1 MKGCDPMKKRM
12 LITFIS
18 LFIFLLF
25 IQQKEQWTSVFLVTD
40 QPDVLMKGN
49 HGVTLTVDLSFGR
62 EDVDEWI
69 SKLEKPYPL
78 LFLDADWIERSPLII
93 KKIKEKNI
101 PVGLLGQEG
110 KQYEEAPDLLKKEI
124 ERFQSEFG
132 VVPLWYRTKDHTF
145 PKPLKKQLWDSK
157 INMVSSSVNW
167 TTGNPP
173 TIQNGDIVS
182 VALHQKTRV
191 VLKELTA
198 FQKAHPFVSIEE
210 TLFGYK
216 TKTKTFP

>member
-1 MKGCDPMKKRM
+1 MKKRIF
-12 LITFIS
+12 IT
-18 LFIFLLF
+18 LFIVFVFLLF
-25 IQQKEQWTSVFLVTD
+25 IQQKEQWTSVFRVTD

-69 SKLEKPYPL
+69 TKLEKPYPL
-78 LFLDADWIERSPLII
+78 LFLDAQWIKRSPLIV

-101 PVGLLGQEG
+101 PVGLLGQES
-110 KQYEEAPDLLKKEI
+110 KNYEENLDLLKTEI
-124 ERFQSEFG
+124 EIFQSEFG
-132 VVPLWYRTKDHTF
+132 VVPLWYRTKDHSF
-145 PKPLKKQLWDSK
+145 PEPLKQQVWDSK
-157 INMVSSSVNW
+157 INMVSSSINW

-173 TIQNGDIVS
+173 TIQKGDIVS
-182 VALHQKTRV
+182 AALHKKTRV
-191 VLKELTA
+191 VFKELNA

-216 TKTKTFP
+216 TQTKTFP

>member
-1 MKGCDPMKKRM
+1 MKKRI
-12 LITFIS
+12 LITFI
-18 LFIFLLF
+18 IMVTFLMF
-25 IQQKEQWTSVFLVTD
+25 IQQKESWTSVFRVTE

-69 SKLEKPYPL
+69 TKLEKPYPL
-78 LFLDADWIERSPLII
+78 LFLDAEWIKRSPLIV

-110 KQYEEAPDLLKKEI
+110 KNYEGNLDLLKKEI
-124 ERFQSEFG
+124 EIFQSEFG
-132 VVPLWYRTKDHTF
+132 VVPLWYRTKDHSF
-145 PKPLKKQLWDSK
+145 PEPLKQQVWDSK
-157 INMVSSSVNW
+157 INMVSSSINW

-173 TIQNGDIVS
+173 SIQKGDIVS
-182 VALHQKTRV
+182 AALHKKTRV
-191 VLKELTA
+191 VFKELNA

-216 TKTKTFP
+216 TQTKTFP

>member
-1 MKGCDPMKKRM
+1 MKKRI
-12 LITFIS
+12 LIT
-18 LFIFLLF
+18 LFIVFVFFLF
-25 IQQKEQWTSVFLVTD
+25 IQQKESWTSVFRVTD

-69 SKLEKPYPL
+69 TKLEKPYPL
-78 LFLDADWIERSPLII
+78 LFLDAQWIKRSPLIV

-101 PVGLLGQEG
+101 PVGLLGQES
-110 KQYEEAPDLLKKEI
+110 KNYEENLDLLKKEI
-124 ERFQSEFG
+124 EIFQSEFG
-132 VVPLWYRTKDHTF
+132 VVPLWYRTKDHSF
-145 PKPLKKQLWDSK
+145 PEPLKQQVWDSK
-157 INMVSSSVNW
+157 INMVSSSINW

-173 TIQNGDIVS
+173 SIQKGDIVS
-182 VALHQKTRV
+182 VALHKKTRV
-191 VLKELTA
+191 VFKELNA

-216 TKTKTFP
+216 TQTKTFP

>member
-1 MKGCDPMKKRM
+1 MKKRI
-12 LITFIS
+12 LIT
-18 LFIFLLF
+18 LFIVFVFFLF
-25 IQQKEQWTSVFLVTD
+25 IQQKESWTSVFRVTD

-69 SKLEKPYPL
+69 TKLEKPYPL
-78 LFLDADWIERSPLII
+78 LFLDAQWIKRSPLIV

-101 PVGLLGQEG
+101 PVGLLGQES
-110 KQYEEAPDLLKKEI
+110 KNYEENLDLLQNEI
-124 ERFQSEFG
+124 EIFQSEFG
-132 VVPLWYRTKDHTF
+132 VVPLWYRTKDHSF
-145 PKPLKKQLWDSK
+145 PEPLKQQIWDSK
-157 INMVSSSVNW
+157 INMVSSSINW

-173 TIQNGDIVS
+173 SIQKGDIVS
-182 VALHQKTRV
+182 VALHKKTRV
-191 VLKELTA
+191 VFKELSA

-216 TKTKTFP
+216 TQTKTFP

>member
-1 MKGCDPMKKRM
+1 MV
-12 LITFIS
+12 TF
-18 LFIFLLF
+18 LMF
-25 IQQKEQWTSVFLVTD
+25 IQQKESWTSVFRVTE

-69 SKLEKPYPL
+69 TKLEKPYPL
-78 LFLDADWIERSPLII
+78 LFLDADWIKRSPLIV

-110 KQYEEAPDLLKKEI
+110 KNYEGNLDLLKKEI
-124 ERFQSEFG
+124 EIFQSEFG
-132 VVPLWYRTKDHTF
+132 VVPLWYRTKDHSF
-145 PKPLKKQLWDSK
+145 PEPLKQQVWDSK
-157 INMVSSSVNW
+157 INMVSSSINW

-173 TIQNGDIVS
+173 SIQKGDIVS
-182 VALHQKTRV
+182 AALHKKTRV
-191 VLKELTA
+191 VFKELNA

-216 TKTKTFP
+216 TQTKTFP

>member
-1 MKGCDPMKKRM
+1 MKKRI
-12 LITFIS
+12 LITFI
-18 LFIFLLF
+18 IVVAFLMF
-25 IQQKEQWTSVFLVTD
+25 IQQKESWTSVFRVTD

-69 SKLEKPYPL
+69 TKLEKPYPL
-78 LFLDADWIERSPLII
+78 LFLDAQWIKRSPLIV

-101 PVGLLGQEG
+101 PVGLLGQES
-110 KQYEEAPDLLKKEI
+110 KNYEENLDLLKTEI
-124 ERFQSEFG
+124 EIFQSEFG
-132 VVPLWYRTKDHTF
+132 VVPLWYRTKDHSF
-145 PKPLKKQLWDSK
+145 PETLKQQVWDSK
-157 INMVSSSVNW
+157 INMVSSSINW

-173 TIQNGDIVS
+173 TIQKGDIVS
-182 VALHQKTRV
+182 AALHKKTRV
-191 VLKELTA
+191 VFKELKA

-216 TKTKTFP
+216 TQTKTFP

>member
-1 MKGCDPMKKRM
+1 MKKRK
-12 LITFIS
+12 LIT
-18 LFIFLLF
+18 LFIVFVFFLF
-25 IQQKEQWTSVFLVTD
+25 IQQKESWTSVFRVTD

-69 SKLEKPYPL
+69 TKLEKPYPL
-78 LFLDADWIERSPLII
+78 LFLDAQWIKRSPLIV

-110 KQYEEAPDLLKKEI
+110 KNYEENLDLLKKEI
-124 ERFQSEFG
+124 EIFQSEFG
-132 VVPLWYRTKDHTF
+132 VVPLWYRTIDHSF
-145 PKPLKKQLWDSK
+145 PEPLKQQVWDSK
-157 INMVSSSVNW
+157 INMVSSSINW

-173 TIQNGDIVS
+173 AIQKGDIVS
-182 VALHQKTRV
+182 VALHKKTRV
-191 VLKELTA
+191 VFKELNA

-216 TKTKTFP
+216 IQTKTFP

>member
-1 MKGCDPMKKRM
+1 MKKRI
-12 LITFIS
+12 LITFI
-18 LFIFLLF
+18 IVVAFLMF
-25 IQQKEQWTSVFLVTD
+25 IQQKESWTSVFRVID

-69 SKLEKPYPL
+69 TKLEKPYPL
-78 LFLDADWIERSPLII
+78 LFLDAQWIKRSPLIV

-101 PVGLLGQEG
+101 PVGLLGQESEN
-110 KQYEEAPDLLKKEI
+110 YEENLDLLKTEI
-124 ERFQSEFG
+124 EIFQSEFG
-132 VVPLWYRTKDHTF
+132 VVPLWYRTKDHSF
-145 PKPLKKQLWDSK
+145 PEPLKQQVWDSK
-157 INMVSSSVNW
+157 INMVSSSINW

-173 TIQNGDIVS
+173 TIQKGDIVS
-182 VALHQKTRV
+182 VALHKKTRV
-191 VLKELTA
+191 VFKELNA

-216 TKTKTFP
+216 TQTKTFP

>member
-1 MKGCDPMKKRM
+1 MKKRI
-12 LITFIS
+12 LIIFI
-18 LFIFLLF
+18 IVVAFLMF
-25 IQQKEQWTSVFLVTD
+25 IQQKESWTSVFRVTD

-69 SKLEKPYPL
+69 TKLEKPYPL
-78 LFLDADWIERSPLII
+78 LFLDAQWIKRSPLIV

-101 PVGLLGQEG
+101 PVGLLGQES
-110 KQYEEAPDLLKKEI
+110 KNYEENLDLLKTEI
-124 ERFQSEFG
+124 EIFQSEFG
-132 VVPLWYRTKDHTF
+132 VVPLWYRTKDHSF
-145 PKPLKKQLWDSK
+145 PEPLKQQVWDSK
-157 INMVSSSVNW
+157 INMVSSSINW

-173 TIQNGDIVS
+173 TIQKGDIVS
-182 VALHQKTRV
+182 VALHKKTRV
-191 VLKELTA
+191 VFKELNA

-216 TKTKTFP
+216 TQTKTFP

>member
-1 MKGCDPMKKRM
+1 MKKRI
-12 LITFIS
+12 LIT
-18 LFIFLLF
+18 LFIVFLFLLF
-25 IQQKEQWTSVFLVTD
+25 IQQNEQWTSVFRVTD

-49 HGVTLTVDLSFGR
+49 HGETLTVDLSFGR

-69 SKLEKPYPL
+69 TKLEKPYPL
-78 LFLDADWIERSPLII
+78 LFLDADWIERSPLIV

-101 PVGLLGQEG
+101 PVGLLGKES
-110 KQYEEAPDLLKKEI
+110 KIYKENLDLLKKEI
-124 ERFQSEFG
+124 EIFQSEFG

-145 PKPLKKQLWDSK
+145 PEPLKQQVWDSK

-173 TIQNGDIVS
+173 TIQKGDIVS

-191 VLKELTA
+191 ALKDLKA

-216 TKTKTFP
+216 TQTKTFP

>member
-1 MKGCDPMKKRM
+1 MKKRI
-12 LITFIS
+12 LITLFIV
-18 LFIFLLF
+18 FIFLLF
-25 IQQKEQWTSVFLVTD
+25 IQQKEQWTSVFRVTD

-49 HGVTLTVDLSFGR
+49 HGETLTVDLSFGR

-69 SKLEKPYPL
+69 TKLEKPYPL
-78 LFLDADWIERSPLII
+78 LFLDAEWIERSPLIVE
-93 KKIKEKNI
+93 KIKEKNI
-101 PVGLLGQEG
+101 PVGLLGQES
-110 KQYEEAPDLLKKEI
+110 KIYKENLTLLKKEI
-124 ERFQSEFG
+124 EIFQSEFG
-132 VVPLWYRTKDHTF
+132 VVPLWYRTKDHSF
-145 PKPLKKQLWDSK
+145 PEPLKQKVWDSK

-173 TIQNGDIVS
+173 TIQKGDIVS

-191 VLKELTA
+191 ALKDLNA

-216 TKTKTFP
+216 TQTKTFP

>member
-1 MKGCDPMKKRM
+1 MKKRI
-12 LITFIS
+12 LIT
-18 LFIFLLF
+18 LFIVFVFLLF
-25 IQQKEQWTSVFLVTD
+25 IQQNEQWTSVFRVTD

-49 HGVTLTVDLSFGR
+49 HGETLTVDLSFGR

-69 SKLEKPYPL
+69 TKLEKPYPL
-78 LFLDADWIERSPLII
+78 LFLDADWIERSPLIV

-101 PVGLLGQEG
+101 PVGLLGQES
-110 KQYEEAPDLLKKEI
+110 KIYKENLDLLKKEI
-124 ERFQSEFG
+124 EIFQSEFG

-145 PKPLKKQLWDSK
+145 PEPLKQQVWDSK

-173 TIQNGDIVS
+173 TIQKGDIVS

-191 VLKELTA
+191 ALKDLKA

-216 TKTKTFP
+216 TQTKTFP

>member
-1 MKGCDPMKKRM
+1 MKKRI
-12 LITFIS
+12 LITFI
-18 LFIFLLF
+18 IMVTFLMF
-25 IQQKEQWTSVFLVTD
+25 IQQKDSWTSVFRVTE

-69 SKLEKPYPL
+69 TKLEKPYPL
-78 LFLDADWIERSPLII
+78 LFLDADWIKRSPLIV

-110 KQYEEAPDLLKKEI
+110 KNYEGNLDLLKKEI
-124 ERFQSEFG
+124 EIFQSEFG
-132 VVPLWYRTKDHTF
+132 VVPLWYRTKDHSF
-145 PKPLKKQLWDSK
+145 PEPLKQQVWDSK
-157 INMVSSSVNW
+157 INMVSSSINW

-173 TIQNGDIVS
+173 SIQKGDIVS
-182 VALHQKTRV
+182 AALHKKTRV
-191 VLKELTA
+191 VFKELNA

-216 TKTKTFP
+216 TQTKTFP

>member
-1 MKGCDPMKKRM
+1 MKKRI
-12 LITFIS
+12 LITFI
-18 LFIFLLF
+18 IVVAFLMF
-25 IQQKEQWTSVFLVTD
+25 IQQKESWTSVFRVID

-69 SKLEKPYPL
+69 TKLEKPYPL
-78 LFLDADWIERSPLII
+78 LFLDAQWIKRSPLIV

-101 PVGLLGQEG
+101 PVGLLGQES
-110 KQYEEAPDLLKKEI
+110 KNYEENLDLLKTEI
-124 ERFQSEFG
+124 EIFQSEFG
-132 VVPLWYRTKDHTF
+132 VVPLWYRTKDHSF
-145 PKPLKKQLWDSK
+145 PEPLKQQVWDSK
-157 INMVSSSVNW
+157 INMVSSSINW

-173 TIQNGDIVS
+173 TIQKGDIVS
-182 VALHQKTRV
+182 VALHKKTRV
-191 VLKELTA
+191 VFKELNA

-216 TKTKTFP
+216 TQTKTFP

>member
-1 MKGCDPMKKRM
+1 MKKRI
-12 LITFIS
+12 LIT
-18 LFIFLLF
+18 LFIVFVFLLF
-25 IQQKEQWTSVFLVTD
+25 IQQNEQWTSVFRVTD

-49 HGVTLTVDLSFGR
+49 HGETLTVDLSFGR

-69 SKLEKPYPL
+69 TKLEKPYPL
-78 LFLDADWIERSPLII
+78 LFLDADWIERSPLIV

-101 PVGLLGQEG
+101 PVGLLGQES
-110 KQYEEAPDLLKKEI
+110 KIYKENLDLLKKEI
-124 ERFQSEFG
+124 EIFQSEFG

-145 PKPLKKQLWDSK
+145 PEPLKQQVWDSK
-157 INMVSSSVNW
+157 INLVSSSVNW

-173 TIQNGDIVS
+173 TIQKGDIVS

-191 VLKELTA
+191 ALKDLKA

-216 TKTKTFP
+216 TQTKTFP